1 MIATGQPL
9 SRGRFR
15 AAEAEYQ
22 RASAAVAEAVHR
34 KVRSSK
40 SIEVALAEVARAVSA
55 CDLTT
60 EQGKALSAEVLRE
73 GVRSAEY
80 KNYTAT
86 LRKKCEEM
94 REPLLAN
101 AVVEAEIRSQRLA
114 EVHATDIR
122 RSVLRLGGRPP
133 GLRVRWARWVARM
146 NERIQKLDR
155 EVRAQ
160 KETTEA
166 DSSDD
171 ELEAKRRKSR
181 LSNRQAVI
189 AWIAMLSLVGF
200 LIWAPW
206 HIPHDPNVVKAAQD
220 IELMSRRVIPA
231 GTIGI
236 RFDDPCPLIDRS
248 SGVTV
253 SFRIGD
259 QDIGAC
265 VRESMITR

>member
-1 MIATGQPL
+1 MIASGQPL

-22 RASAAVAEAVHR
+22 RASAAVAEAAHK

-60 EQGKALSAEVLRE
+60 EQGKALTAEVLRE

-80 KNYTAT
+80 KNYTTA

-122 RSVLRLGGRPP
+122 RSFLRLGGRPP
-133 GLRVRWARWVARM
+133 GVRVRWARWVTRM
-146 NERIQKLDR
+146 NARIQDLDR
-155 EVRAQ
+155 EVRLK
-160 KETTEA
+160 KETQA
-166 DSSDD
+166 DGSKD
-171 ELEAKRRKSR
+171 ELEQQRERNCLSPR
-181 LSNRQAVI
+181 LAVL
-189 AWIAMLSLVGF
+189 AWIAMLSLVSL
-200 LIWAPW
+200 LIWPPW
-206 HIPHDPNVVKAAQD
+206 TTNPNEIKAAQD
-220 IELMSRRVIPA
+220 IELMSRKVIPI
-231 GTIGI
+231 GTKGI
-236 RFDDPCPLIDRS
+236 RLDVPCPLIDKS
-248 SGVTV
+248 AGVSV